1 MNLGPREIRPRTLVS
16 KGEIYI
22 GEWLVGT
29 DVKEGRGIS
38 IWKDG
43 SVYEGYHKNNLSYSI
58 GRLLHA
64 DGDIYHGEFKSSKAH
79 GLGYYL
85 HKDGS
90 CFRGYW
96 KEDKQHGR
104 GF

>member
-1 MNLGPREIRPRTLVS
+1 MGPRETRPRALIS
-16 KGEIYI
+16 KCEIYI

-29 DVKEGRGIS
+29 DIREGRGIS

-43 SVYEGYHKNNLSYSI
+43 SMYEGYYKNNLSYSI
-58 GRLLHA
+58 GRLLHS
-64 DGDIYHGEFKSSKAH
+64 DGDIYHGEFKNSKAD

-90 CFRGYW
+90 CFRGFW